1 MDCFYMVD
9 GQCRIQEECG
19 HDSYYNKGWVPN
31 CNYLT
36 PDEYGEGTYYPKVP
50 FSVECCPEIYI
61 GNGFCDGTHQPWG
74 CDLTC
79 YDSSVWSND
88 GGDCP

>member
-1 MDCFYMVD
+1 MDVYFPP
-9 GQCRIQEECG
+9 IA
-19 HDSYYNKGWVPN
+19 
-31 CNYLT
+31 LL
-36 PDEYGEGTYYPKVP
+36 YYPKVP
-50 FSVECCPEIYI
+50 FSYECCPEIYI
-61 GNGFCDGTHQPWG
+61 GDGFCDGTHQPHG